1 MENNKRAVNSKVESE
16 TFNFVVDSSSL
27 SRLIKSFLRRANLEV
42 GTISHENWMHTISS
56 ETVTE
61 GQVVEVEN
69 EVSLI
74 L

>member
-1 MENNKRAVNSKVESE
+1 MPVAQLAAQK
-16 TFNFVVDSSSL
+16 TFNFRVVGSNPIGH
-27 SRLIKSFLRRANLEV
+27 IKSFLRRANLGV

-61 GQVVEVEN
+61 DQVVEVEN
-69 EVSLI
+69 EVLLI

>member
-1 MENNKRAVNSKVESE
+1 MVPGSIPGW
-16 TFNFVVDSSSL
+16 
-27 SRLIKSFLRRANLEV
+27 LIKSFLRRANLEV

>member
-1 MENNKRAVNSKVESE
+1 
-16 TFNFVVDSSSL
+16 
-27 SRLIKSFLRRANLEV
+27 LRV